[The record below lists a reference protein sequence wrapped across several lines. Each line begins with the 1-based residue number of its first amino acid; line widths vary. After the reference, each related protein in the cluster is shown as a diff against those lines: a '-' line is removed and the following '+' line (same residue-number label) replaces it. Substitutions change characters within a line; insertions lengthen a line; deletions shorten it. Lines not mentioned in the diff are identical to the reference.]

1 MATTLPMPARS
12 DHARSPAPAYRAIWR
27 WHLYAGLFVA
37 PVLILLA
44 ITGALYLFDREIEG
58 WWNADVQTVT
68 PGAARQPLADQEAA
82 VRAAWP
88 GAVVQRV
95 RLPRLADEASLWQVR
110 LPGGTDRDIYVDP
123 YRAHVTGERD
133 PALQPMAIVRRIHAS
148 LLAGE
153 AGRYVVE
160 LAACWTLVMLVTGIL
175 LWWPKRWRARGVIV
189 PRLRGGER
197 RRWRDLH
204 AIPSALNVLLV
215 AGLILTGL
223 PWSVFW
229 GVQFA
234 RLGESVPFIAPTPN
248 FSAHM
253 PATAGPAP
261 GGAHHH
267 SAPAATLPWV
277 IRQQAVPHA
286 SGPRRVGIAA
296 VEPLL
301 ARLDRA
307 QFGEGVRIIYPQA
320 PGEPFT
326 ISYVPD
332 RAEGQRTL
340 YVDPVDGRVIDD
352 IGWARYSPVGRIVEW
367 GTMTHMGRQYGW
379 PNQLANLIVCA
390 GLIGSVVAGLTLWWR
405 RRPGSA
411 PMGSSERLPAP
422 LVALLAALGIA
433 FPLVG
438 ASLIVLLVLGVAR
451 QAMRARLD
459 GVDREQRG
467 AFCG

>member
-1 MATTLPMPARS
+1 MAATITMPPLSGPAP
-12 DHARSPAPAYRAIWR
+12 APAPAPAYRAIWR

-44 ITGALYLFDREIEG
+44 VTGALYLFDREIEG
-58 WWNADVQTVT
+58 WWNADVQTIA
-68 PGAARQPLADQEAA
+68 PGASRRPLAEQEAA
-82 VRAAWP
+82 VRAARP

-95 RLPRLADEASLWQVR
+95 RLPRRADEASLWQVR
-110 LPGGTDRDIYVDP
+110 LADGTARDLYVDP
-123 YRAHVTGERD
+123 YRSRVTGERD
-133 PALQPMAIVRRIHAS
+133 PEAQPMAIVRHIHAS

-189 PRLRGGER
+189 PRLRGGGR

-204 AIPSALNVLLV
+204 AVPSALNALLV

-234 RLGESVPFIAPTPN
+234 RLGETVPFIAPTPN
-248 FSAHM
+248 FSSHM
-253 PATAGPAP
+253 PMASGSAP

-267 SAPAATLPWV
+267 AEPVASLPWV
-277 IRQQAVPHA
+277 VRQQAAPHA
-286 SGPRRVGIAA
+286 SGPQRIGIAG

-301 ARLDRA
+301 ARLDRSR
-307 QFGEGVRIIYPQA
+307 FGEGVRILYPQA

-326 ISYVPD
+326 VSYVPD

-340 YVDPVDGRVIDD
+340 YVDPADGRVIDD

-379 PNQLANLIVCA
+379 PNQLANLLVCA
-390 GLIGSVVAGLTLWWR
+390 ALVGSVLAGLTLWWR

-411 PMGSSERLPAP
+411 PHGGSEQLPAP
-422 LVALLAALGIA
+422 LVALLAAMAIV

-438 ASLIVLLVLGVAR
+438 ASLVVLLGLGLAR
-451 QAMRARLD
+451 RVMQA
-459 GVDREQRG
+459 RG
-467 AFCG
+467 